1 MIEHCHQSI
10 RYKRPVYIELPRDKV
25 STPIPI
31 SQGQYPD
38 PSTTCL
44 KTAKV
49 EVAYETDR
57 DSMQEALVEAI
68 EIINSSKQP
77 VVIAGVEIHRFALQN
92 KLLQLIAK
100 TNIPVVATVLSKSV
114 ISEDHPLYLGV
125 YEGAMGHQSVREYV
139 ESSDCLILL
148 GALMTD
154 MDFSI
159 SPTPIE
165 QV

>member
-1 MIEHCHQSI
+1 M
-10 RYKRPVYIELPRDKV
+10 YIELPRDKV

-38 PSTTCL
+38 HSTICL

-77 VVIAGVEIHRFALQN
+77 VIIAGVEIHRFALQN
-92 KLLQLIAK
+92 KLLQLITK
-100 TNIPVVATVLSKSV
+100 TNIPVVATVLVS
-114 ISEDHPLYLGV
+114 
-125 YEGAMGHQSVREYV
+125 R
-139 ESSDCLILL
+139 
-148 GALMTD
+148 
-154 MDFSI
+154 
-159 SPTPIE
+159 
-165 QV
+165 